1 MANLPQ
7 KKIER
12 ERFHIPVSWK
22 TSGRRQVLWVSLE
35 LLPFFTLPACPL
47 EAFDCQSLC
56 PLGCPQLLVK
66 SWRNWDAMGLE
77 GGASGRKRGRAFA
90 PSRSAGSLVSDSW
103 LQDTAC
109 GYSLVVM
116 RPGSPVPFPGWG
128 RLVSTVQVSLPQ
140 HHTRLLT
147 HLLARLLSPDEAGGQ
162 CAACPPCR
170 RKDWMGFADSH
181 VLAWSLKDQVLRID
195 RWG

>member
-1 MANLPQ
+1 MSLL
-7 KKIER
+7 
-12 ERFHIPVSWK
+12 VSF
-22 TSGRRQVLWVSLE
+22 GVSSASSEELE
-35 LLPFFTLPACPL
+35 
-47 EAFDCQSLC
+47 E
-56 PLGCPQLLVK
+56 LGCYGVGGGQVGG
-66 SWRNWDAMGLE
+66 SE
-77 GGASGRKRGRAFA
+77 GG
-90 PSRSAGSLVSDSW
+90 PLLSRSAGSLVSDSW

-128 RLVSTVQVSLPQ
+128 RLVSTVQISLPQ

-170 RKDWMGFADSH
+170 REDWMGFADSH